1 MDEFLK
7 KKTVL
12 ILSSAFGLQ
21 TNDVEISRDDVPL
34 IASIA
39 YKHKIIP
46 IVVEG
51 IKNLGCSDLLSD
63 ELLNGEAKAVFD
75 YTQRKV
81 SLDEISDA
89 FEKASI
95 AYIPL
100 KGSVLRDLYPQPWMR
115 TSSDIDVLIKKEDL
129 DNAIQ
134 VIESDT
140 SFRFLRRDLHD
151 IHFIN
156 EYVHLELHFTLEGSV
171 ERINVGLCNPWENVI
186 HRDEMFRYDFTPDYN
201 LFYIVFHAAKH
212 FIRNGGIGIRPLLDI
227 YVLKTHYV
235 YNESIVESR
244 CEKAGI
250 LAFYKSCCKL
260 INIWFNGDTHDDI
273 SRDFEDLVI
282 SGGIYGSKH
291 LKIISN
297 IRRDSGKKYISG
309 RIFKTREELSNYYP
323 KCRKY
328 PFLVPYYQVVR
339 WTKVL
344 ISNKSKAYLSE
355 FKQADV
361 IDQSEVEKYDRL
373 MKAMGL

>member
-1 MDEFLK
+1 MVEFLK

-12 ILSSAFGLQ
+12 ILSSAFGFKSK
-21 TNDVEISRDDVPL
+21 DIEISRDDVNL
-34 IASIA
+34 IADIA
-39 YKHKIIP
+39 YKQKIESI
-46 IVVEG
+46 IVEG
-51 IKNLGCSDLLSD
+51 LKNLDRSDLLSD
-63 ELLNGEAKAVFD
+63 DLIKCDAKAVYD

-100 KGSVLRDLYPQPWMR
+100 KGSVLRDYYPQPWMR
-115 TSSDIDVLIKKEDL
+115 TSSDIDVLIHKEDL
-129 DNAIQ
+129 DKAIK
-134 VIESDT
+134 VLKSNT
-140 SFRFLRRDLHD
+140 SFRFMRRDPHD
-151 IHFIN
+151 VHFIN

-171 ERINVGLCNPWENVI
+171 EKINAGLSNPWEHVI
-186 HRDEMFRYDFTPDYN
+186 NRDGLFRYEFAPDYN

-227 YVLKTHYV
+227 YVLKTHFV
-235 YNESIVESR
+235 YDEYIVESY

-260 INIWFNGDTHDDI
+260 IDVWFNGDIHDDI
-273 SRDFEDLVI
+273 SRDLEDLVL
-282 SGGIYGSKH
+282 SGGVYGSTH

-297 IRRDSGKKYISG
+297 KRRDSDKKYIIS

-328 PFLVPYYQVVR
+328 PILVPYYQVVR
-339 WTKVL
+339 WTKLFNV
-344 ISNKSKAYLSE
+344 NKKKKYISE
-355 FKQADV
+355 FKQADA
-361 IDQSEVEKYDRL
+361 IDKSEVEKYDRL
-373 MKAMGL
+373 MKEMGL